1 MKKIIIS
8 LFIILFLVGCNKN
21 YDEKDTAA
29 LEIEAKDTLYEI
41 SHVHVDEKCVPTKLM
56 LYKDGRYEVYTKY
69 IKRIDETG
77 FLPPYYMYTKSNKGK
92 YDFDLSNITR
102 ELEIIGDIYED
113 VKYTIWD
120 YESGTTYQIKYGET
134 NKKLDELLKSIN
146 VNLDMCLEE
155 DK

>member
-1 MKKIIIS
+1 MKKIICIF
-8 LFIILFLVGCNKN
+8 LILFFVGCNKN
-21 YDEKDTAA
+21 YDEKDTAV

-41 SHVHVDEKCVPTKLM
+41 SHIHDDEKCVPTKLM

-69 IKRIDETG
+69 IKKIDETD

-92 YDFDLSNITR
+92 YDFDLSNITSG
-102 ELEIIGDIYED
+102 LEITGDIYED

-120 YESGTTYQIKYGET
+120 YDSGITYQIKYGET
-134 NKKLDELLKSIN
+134 NKILDGLLKNID
-146 VNLDMCLEE
+146 VDLDMCLEE